1 MFWWLLFAEYYSL
14 GKHCESINLKISE
27 KLYLNYTFQ
36 VDQRIYWKEFLINEK
51 KNKKIYG
58 AFENGL
64 VSWFDKSLLSIAA
77 KSEIKVELLRNK
89 RAVTLFNEK

>member
-1 MFWWLLFAEYYSL
+1 M
-14 GKHCESINLKISE
+14 K
-27 KLYLNYTFQ
+27 
-36 VDQRIYWKEFLINEK
+36 K